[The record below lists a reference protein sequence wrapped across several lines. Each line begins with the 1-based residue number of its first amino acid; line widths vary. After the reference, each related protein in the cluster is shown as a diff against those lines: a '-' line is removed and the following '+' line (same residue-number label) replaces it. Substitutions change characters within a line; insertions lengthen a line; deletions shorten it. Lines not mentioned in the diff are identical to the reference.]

1 VTEPPSR
8 ASLYDWECREVLGRT
23 DQDLDFWLGVVATA
37 PPGRVLEA
45 ACGTGRVSVALA
57 AAGLDVVGID
67 IDPAMLAAARN
78 RGAHRRPLLVAAD
91 MRRFALACRFG
102 AALVPYNS
110 IQLLTDDADVV
121 SCLSC
126 LSAHLVPGGVIGLEV
141 TDFKRGTL
149 DTDVLDA
156 DVFDADVFDA
166 DVFDEPIHSGEL
178 AGVPIT
184 LTGSLT
190 HDPDN
195 RIAHYRRS
203 FSGHGWTV
211 EDEVAIR
218 SFRLGEIAGMLAA
231 AGLQPARWWQDGSV
245 TRVVGLRVSPGLTN
259 R

>member
-1 VTEPPSR
+1 
-8 ASLYDWECREVLGRT
+8 VLGRT

-78 RGAHRRPLLVAAD
+78 RDSQRRPLLIAAD

-102 AALVPYNS
+102 AAIVPYNS
-110 IQLLTDDADVV
+110 IQLLTDDVDVV
-121 SCLSC
+121 SCLAC
-126 LSAHLVPGGVIGLEV
+126 LSAHLVPEGVIGLEV
-141 TDFKRGTL
+141 TDFGCGAL
-149 DTDVLDA
+149 DTDV
-156 DVFDADVFDA
+156 FYPDVFDA

-178 AGVPIT
+178 AGVPIS

-195 RIAHYRRS
+195 RITRYRRR

-218 SFRLGEIAGMLAA
+218 SFRRGEIAAMLAA
-231 AGLQPARWWQDGSV
+231 AGLQPARWWEDGLV
-245 TRVVGLRVSPGLTN
+245 TRVVGLRVAAGGTN
-259 R
+259 P